1 MLAIYIYYFYDER
14 IRWVSI
20 YRKIWRRTHV
30 YARTQLYVHADPEWQ
45 LTRLICDVQI
55 KYCNVNFW
63 KHILYMICYYMC
75 WFFKVTMILS
85 LIKLGRIT
93 YIQALYVYACTYSAD
108 YNEYV
113 LCLFIFLWSKE
124 KIMQYQS
131 SLRCFQSFKWCLL
144 KRSFEFNENLAWS
157 APMLNDVIESLYL
170 FVKNKY
176 NRWHLPSFLL
186 NYIS

>member
-1 MLAIYIYYFYDER
+1 MCNLFCSQNKLFWFMLAIYIYYFYDER

-45 LTRLICDVQI
+45 LHIWFVMCRLSTVTWIFE
-55 KYCNVNFW
+55 KYNIYDMLLHV
-63 KHILYMICYYMC
+63 
-75 WFFKVTMILS
+75 
-85 LIKLGRIT
+85 LIFQSNDDYVINQGRIIHT
-93 YIQALYVYACTYSAD
+93 GTVHACTYSAD

-144 KRSFEFNENLAWS
+144 KRSS
-157 APMLNDVIESLYL
+157 
-170 FVKNKY
+170 
-176 NRWHLPSFLL
+176 
-186 NYIS
+186 

>member
-1 MLAIYIYYFYDER
+1 MIYASNIYLLFYDER

-45 LTRLICDVQI
+45 LHVWFVMCRLSTVTWIFE
-55 KYCNVNFW
+55 KYNIYDMLLHV
-63 KHILYMICYYMC
+63 
-75 WFFKVTMILS
+75 
-85 LIKLGRIT
+85 LIFQSNDDSVINQGRIT

-113 LCLFIFLWSKE
+113 LCLFIFLRSKE

-131 SLRCFQSFKWCLL
+131 SLRCFQSFKWC
-144 KRSFEFNENLAWS
+144 
-157 APMLNDVIESLYL
+157 
-170 FVKNKY
+170 
-176 NRWHLPSFLL
+176 
-186 NYIS
+186 